1 MRGMRKSLAILSLL
15 LASAS
20 PAEEPPAEEPP
31 VKEHDFRRMLDL
43 GPDVKIAYRD
53 LECRAITFDQFS
65 AAMGQPGLG
74 SEVVRSADSSAVTV
88 SLHRRGGASCP
99 SPYGPV
105 TDMPAF
111 DLKDLAGRRVTSASL
126 RGKPTLVSFYFSGC
140 VPCILEVGPLND
152 FASARKELQFLAV
165 TFDGAPEAR
174 AFVKRFGLRWRVIPD
189 ARDFIDRMGVVRY
202 PMLALF
208 DAQGRLLGTRSGG
221 VKDELEAA
229 AVGPAV
235 RRWVDGLLRAQ
246 KPSS

>member
-1 MRGMRKSLAILSLL
+1 MPAMRKLFALLSLL
-15 LASAS
+15 FASTCLAQGK
-20 PAEEPPAEEPP
+20 P
-31 VKEHDFRRMLDL
+31 VMEGDFRRMLGL
-43 GPDVKIAYRD
+43 GPNVQIAYRD
-53 LECRAITFDQFS
+53 LECRAISFEQF
-65 AAMGQPGLG
+65 ADAMGQAGQG
-74 SEVVRSADSSAVTV
+74 SEVVRSPDNSAVTV

-99 SPYGPV
+99 SPYGPI

-111 DLKDLAGRRVTSASL
+111 DLQDLAGQRVTSASL

-152 FASARKELQFLAV
+152 FSASRKDLRFLAV
-165 TFDGAPEAR
+165 TFDDAPEAR
-174 AFVKRFGLRWRVIPD
+174 AFVKRFGLRWRVIPE

-208 DAQGRLLGTRSGG
+208 DARGRLLGTRSGG

>member
-1 MRGMRKSLAILSLL
+1 MRAMRSLFAVLSLL
-15 LASAS
+15 FASIGLAQDK
-20 PAEEPPAEEPP
+20 P
-31 VKEHDFRRMLDL
+31 VRESDFRRMLNL
-43 GPDVKIAYRD
+43 GPDAKIAYRD
-53 LECRAITFDQFS
+53 LECRPITFEQFV
-65 AAMGQPGLG
+65 AAMRQPGQG
-74 SEVVRSADSSAVTV
+74 SEVARAADSSAVTM

-105 TDMPAF
+105 TEMPAF
-111 DLKDLAGRRVTSASL
+111 DLADLGGQRVTSASL
-126 RGKPTLVSFYFSGC
+126 RGKPTLVNFYFAGC
-140 VPCILEVGPLND
+140 VPCILEVGPLNE
-152 FASARKELQFLAV
+152 FAASRKDLHFLAV
-165 TFDGAPEAR
+165 TFDEPPEAR
-174 AFVKRFGLRWRVIPD
+174 AFVKRYKFKWRVVPD

-246 KPSS
+246 KPPS